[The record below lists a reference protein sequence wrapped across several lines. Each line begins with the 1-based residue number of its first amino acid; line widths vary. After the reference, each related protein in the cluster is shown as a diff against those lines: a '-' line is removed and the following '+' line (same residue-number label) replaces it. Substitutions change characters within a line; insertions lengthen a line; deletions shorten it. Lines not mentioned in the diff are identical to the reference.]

1 MPSSS
6 TPERGGADRR
16 ARRGRAPVLA
26 LGSGSVVVVTG
37 GGSGIGRLVALGA
50 ARKGAHVVLWDR
62 DEAAALRVAVEAEAV
77 GGRGTAIGVDLADA
91 DAIAEAARRTLELG
105 GVDVLVNNAGVV
117 SGRPLAELEVA
128 QIERTMRVN
137 AIAPILVTRALLPAM
152 ESRGAGRVVT
162 VASAAGFIGVAGQTD
177 YAASKFAAVGFME
190 SLRAE
195 LRRSGSPV
203 TALTVAPYYIDTGM
217 FDGVTTKVPALL
229 PILSA
234 AAVATRILA
243 AIESRR
249 ALLALPPLVRAV
261 PALRAL
267 PVAVVDRLADALGLQ
282 EGMAG
287 FRGRASAAPAPLDG
301 AVR

>member
-1 MPSSS
+1 MAGSSVR
-6 TPERGGADRR
+6 EGVAGGGG
-16 ARRGRAPVLA
+16 ARRGRAPVLT
-26 LGSGSVVVVTG
+26 LGPRSVVVITG

-62 DEAAALRVAVEAEAV
+62 DEAAALRVAAEADTV

-152 ESRGAGRVVT
+152 EARGAGRVVT

-234 AAVATRILA
+234 ATVATRILA

-267 PVAVVDRLADALGLQ
+267 PVAVVDRIADALGLQ

-287 FRGRASAAPAPLDG
+287 FRGRGAAAGAPLGG